1 MYNFLLTLAQ
11 TIIDKNTANLPEVAA
26 DQSTLGTIL
35 NFIWKV
41 LGILSVIFVAIGGLK
56 YTLSAGDSNQVNS
69 AKNTILYAVI
79 GLVIS
84 LSVFLI
90 VNFVLS
96 KV

>member
-1 MYNFLLTLAQ
+1 MFNTLLMLAQ
-11 TIIDKNTANLPEVAA
+11 TVLDKDTVKLPEVAA

-35 NFIWKV
+35 NLVWKV